1 MVQRW
6 FLTHPTWRRSD
17 LTQNETH
24 TLEGAEAD
32 DPLAQASPGTPSL
45 RAKFVVSVRID
56 RTFVAVRLAAAVAA
70 VRNDR

>member
-1 MVQRW
+1 MRAPK
-6 FLTHPTWRRSD
+6 LMARSRRP
-17 LTQNETH
+17 
-24 TLEGAEAD
+24 APA
-32 DPLAQASPGTPSL
+32 TPSL

>member
-1 MVQRW
+1 MARS
-6 FLTHPTWRRSD
+6 RRP
-17 LTQNETH
+17 
-24 TLEGAEAD
+24 APA
-32 DPLAQASPGTPSL
+32 TPSL